1 MRILLVHNTLNDST
15 SISGVLREYVNMAR
29 AWREEGHEAD
39 FLLARAGFPQL
50 RRLAPESRLISSDN
64 WFNAT
69 GHLGQAWR
77 QLPAYA
83 WRCLTAHVTRLPHKY
98 DVVYATCPMVVEV
111 YCARV
116 LARRLGVPWVVKIQH
131 VLGAQ
136 PGRIGLVNRLLL
148 WGERKSARWVNR
160 GAARVFC
167 LSPPVAADYRT
178 LEKRLELNPVEPITV
193 GSAIELDQFK
203 TLPDA
208 EREFDLTL
216 LGRMH
221 ALKGV
226 LDLPEVWAGVLE
238 QRPDARL
245 AVIGEGPH
253 RADVER
259 AFAERGLSDSA
270 TFTGGI
276 GEEEKN
282 ELLAKSRVGLSLS
295 SEEGWGLAVHECL
308 ASGMPVV
315 AYQLPVLDHVFP
327 SLLDCVPQG
336 DTQAA
341 SEAIVALLDDP
352 ARRRKRAE
360 AACKYIERYDFRAMA
375 KEELEALQA
384 AVST

>member
-1 MRILLVHNTLNDST
+1 
-15 SISGVLREYVNMAR
+15 
-29 AWREEGHEAD
+29 
-39 FLLARAGFPQL
+39 
-50 RRLAPESRLISSDN
+50 
-64 WFNAT
+64 
-69 GHLGQAWR
+69 
-77 QLPAYA
+77 
-83 WRCLTAHVTRLPHKY
+83 
-98 DVVYATCPMVVEV
+98 
-111 YCARV
+111 
-116 LARRLGVPWVVKIQH
+116 
-131 VLGAQ
+131 
-136 PGRIGLVNRLLL
+136 
-148 WGERKSARWVNR
+148 
-160 GAARVFC
+160 
-167 LSPPVAADYRT
+167 
-178 LEKRLELNPVEPITV
+178 
-193 GSAIELDQFK
+193 
-203 TLPDA
+203 
-208 EREFDLTL
+208 
-216 LGRMH
+216 MH

-245 AVIGEGPH
+245 VVIGEGPH

-360 AACKYIERYDFRAMA
+360 AARKYIERYDFRAMA